1 VSEDDS
7 GDKLNN
13 NNQMKT
19 QRTIAT
25 IATIALSS
33 TFALAGYEKEV
44 RFDDCPAPVRE
55 TILANSRDGKIEEV
69 ELISIED
76 KKIYIAEVDL
86 PRDIDLKV
94 FVNGDGSL
102 LKTRE
107 DVRNE
112 EIPAFVGELA
122 RELGGTVDDVEKE
135 TTGKTVTYHV
145 DIERTGAPDLDV
157 VLDASGKV
165 IEKTEEAGD

>member
-1 VSEDDS
+1 
-7 GDKLNN
+7 
-13 NNQMKT
+13 MKT
-19 QRTIAT
+19 LQTIA
-25 IATIALSS
+25 IIALSS
-33 TFALAGYEKEV
+33 TFALAEYEKEV
-44 RFDDCPAPVRE
+44 RLDDCPSPVRE
-55 TILANSRDGKIEEV
+55 TIIANSREGKVDEV
-69 ELISIED
+69 EIITIED

-86 PRDIDLKV
+86 PRDIGLKV

-107 DVRNE
+107 DVRKD
-112 EIPAFVGELA
+112 EIPAFIGEVA

-135 TTGKTVTYHV
+135 TATGKTTYHV
-145 DIERTGAPDLDV
+145 DIDRTGAPDLDV

>member
-1 VSEDDS
+1 
-7 GDKLNN
+7 
-13 NNQMKT
+13 MKT
-19 QRTIAT
+19 LQTIA
-25 IATIALSS
+25 IIALSS
-33 TFALAGYEKEV
+33 TIAFAGYEREV
-44 RFDDCPAPVRE
+44 RLDDCPAPVRE
-55 TILANSRDGKIEEV
+55 TILANSRDGKIDEV
-69 ELISIED
+69 ELIGIED

-107 DVRNE
+107 DVRND

-145 DIERTGAPDLDV
+145 DIDRNGAPDLEV
-157 VLDASGKV
+157 VLDVSGKV
-165 IEKTEEAGD
+165 IKKTEETED